1 MPPRVERHRTMRIK
15 NLRWWIAG
23 LLFLG
28 TELNYIDRNV
38 LAVLEPRIKQELAWT
53 SKDWGLITGAF
64 LLAYA
69 LFALPTGRLVD
80 KIGTKY
86 GYMLMLGWW
95 GAACALHGFAGSVA
109 AFVVLRFA
117 LGMGEAGLVPATAKA
132 CAEWFPPRERGFAYG
147 LAASGMMIGGIV
159 TPPLT
164 GYIADHLGWQF
175 AFFFTGAL
183 CVLWICAWQFL
194 FGDPATHRLL
204 TEPEREHILTK
215 RDAECGDDSAMPAAG
230 RIGIGS
236 LVALPQVW
244 GIAAARFLADSVWFF
259 FLFWTPKYLK
269 EARGIAVSTIDN
281 TVWLPFLAAAIASF
295 GSGSLSSFL
304 IKRGM
309 HPVQSRKVVLVI
321 GAALLPLGTMAFFAD
336 SYPVALACLCAAAF
350 GHTFWVVATQTL
362 PGDMFPGRYVGTATG
377 FAQMTSAIGGALA
390 MYGIGHVV
398 YYVSYEP
405 VFILAGLLH
414 PIGTVLMLLTVRHT
428 DAMRQR
434 LLEQEETQKNALRI
448 T

>member
-1 MPPRVERHRTMRIK
+1 MRIK

-38 LAVLEPRIKQELAWT
+38 LAVLEPRIKEQLQWT
-53 SKDWGLITGAF
+53 PQDWGLITGAF

-69 LFALPTGRLVD
+69 VFALPTGRLVD
-80 KIGTKY
+80 RIGTKI
-86 GYMLMLGWW
+86 GYMLVLGWW
-95 GAACALHGFAGSVA
+95 GIACALHGFAGSVA

-164 GYIADHLGWQF
+164 GYLADHLGWPS

-183 CVLWICAWQFL
+183 CALWIGAWQVL
-194 FGDPATHRLL
+194 FGNPATHRLL
-204 TEPEREHILTK
+204 TERERTHIL
-215 RDAECGDDSAMPAAG
+215 AG
-230 RIGIGS
+230 RNDATSDESVCRRVG
-236 LVALPQVW
+236 LWTLLRLRQVW

-295 GSGSLSSFL
+295 ASGSVSSFL
-304 IKRGM
+304 TRQGM
-309 HPVQSRKVVLVI
+309 HPVRARKVVLVI
-321 GAALLPLGTMAFFAD
+321 GAALVPVGTVAYFAE
-336 SYPVALACLCAAAF
+336 SYPVALACLCSAAF

-362 PGDMFPGRYVGTATG
+362 PGDMLPGRYVGSATG
-377 FAQMTSAIGGALA
+377 FAQMTSAIGGTLA
-390 MYGIGHVV
+390 MNGIGYIV
-398 YYVSYEP
+398 YHFSYEP
-405 VFILAGLLH
+405 VFILAALLH
-414 PIGTVLMLLTVRHT
+414 PIGTVLMLLTIRHT

-434 LLEQEETQKNALRI
+434 LLERERLVARD
-448 T
+448 